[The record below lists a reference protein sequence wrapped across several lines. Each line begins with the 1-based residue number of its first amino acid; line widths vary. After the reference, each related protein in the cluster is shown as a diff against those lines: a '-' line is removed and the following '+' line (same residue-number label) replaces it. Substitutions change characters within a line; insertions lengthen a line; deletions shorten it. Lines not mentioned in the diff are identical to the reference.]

1 MDTITITKGK
11 DVIIMTRQEY
21 EAFLALKRVRNFVPT
36 VAEKSALKKARAD
49 YRQKKYLSID
59 DFERGLA
66 GKNS

>member
-1 MDTITITKGK
+1 
-11 DVIIMTRQEY
+11 MTRQEY